1 MSVVEPIRTGPR
13 FGTRA
18 SRRPGKRASV
28 VIAAAAAV
36 VEVAAI
42 TPASVSTVVVAV
54 VVLLAVGAGRCCWSL
69 HPSVRLRRDLGVC
82 GWLGWWQ
89 WRTHASAAGL
99 RSAHAQIRPGMSA
112 RSACPAAYGAK
123 VGRLVSGRPSVV
135 LRSLYSR
142 WSQSALV
149 LGPPGSGKTQW
160 LVGPIL
166 DAPGACFITS
176 TKTELAELTA
186 RLRAQI
192 GPVAVFNPAGLGSLL
207 STFGWDP
214 VAGCADPAIAD
225 ARARAMIRGGGGVSG
240 AEQADFWANKAAEIL
255 RCYLL
260 AAALHGKDMG
270 VVMGWALA
278 PTTPTPGRILGQHPE
293 RVPAGW
299 REALEA
305 NLGADPRTRSSYF
318 AALTF
323 AVTFMDNPLVAAAC
337 RPADGAQFDLEEFLR
352 NSGTVYVVAGE
363 DRRLAPLL
371 TALTEAVFATAQR
384 VAATR
389 PGGRLDPPLA
399 MFLDEVANMTP
410 VPLDIWAADC
420 RGWGITLYAVL
431 QDLHQAQ
438 TRWGRSR
445 AQTIFSTLPTKVVLP
460 GVAVKDDLEA
470 LAYLAGHRT
479 VRQVS
484 ETHPDTGGRRRPF
497 RSRAASRTHST
508 TREPVVTGH
517 ILYGLPRWHAYVL
530 GVAPAPAVV
539 RFEPGYRRA
548 RRELRR
554 LDRQPQPAPVTQ
566 TPPAPAPRL
575 RAVAP
580 QGGEDA
586 A

>member
-1 MSVVEPIRTGPR
+1 M
-13 FGTRA
+13 F
-18 SRRPGKRASV
+18 RRPGKRASV
-28 VIAAAAAV
+28 AIAVAGAAAV
-36 VEVAAI
+36 VEVASI

-54 VVLLAVGAGRCCWSL
+54 ILLLAVGAGRCCWSL
-69 HPSVRLRRDLGVC
+69 HPSVRLRRSLGVG

-99 RSAHAQIRPGMSA
+99 RAAHAQIRPGLPSRA
-112 RSACPAAYGAK
+112 ACPTAYGAK
-123 VGRLVSGRPSVV
+123 VGRLVSGAPPVL

-186 RLRAQI
+186 RLRAQT
-192 GPVAVFNPAGLGSLL
+192 GPVAVFNPAGLGSLA

-214 VAGCADPAIAD
+214 VAGCADPAVAD

-260 AAALHGKDMG
+260 AAALHDKDMG
-270 VVMGWALA
+270 TVMSWSLA
-278 PTTPTPGRILGQHPE
+278 PTNPTPSRILSQHPG

-305 NLGADPRTRSSYF
+305 NLAADPRTRSSYF

-337 RPADGAQFDLEEFLR
+337 RPASGAQFDIEEFLR
-352 NSGTVYVVAGE
+352 NSGTVYVVAGD

-371 TALTEAVFATAQR
+371 TALTETVFATAQR
-384 VAATR
+384 VAATC
-389 PGGRLDPPLA
+389 PAGRLDPPLA

-460 GVAVKDDLEA
+460 GVSVKEDLEA

-484 ETHPDTGGRRRPF
+484 ETHPDSGSRRLLRP
-497 RSRAASRTHST
+497 RAASRTHST

-517 ILYGLPRWHAYVL
+517 ILHGLPRWHAYVL

-554 LDRQPQPAPVTQ
+554 LDRQPQPAPATQ
-566 TPPAPAPRL
+566 TSAPPAPRL

-580 QGGEDA
+580 DCGEDA

>member
-1 MSVVEPIRTGPR
+1 
-13 FGTRA
+13 
-18 SRRPGKRASV
+18 
-28 VIAAAAAV
+28 
-36 VEVAAI
+36 
-42 TPASVSTVVVAV
+42 
-54 VVLLAVGAGRCCWSL
+54 
-69 HPSVRLRRDLGVC
+69 
-82 GWLGWWQ
+82 
-89 WRTHASAAGL
+89 
-99 RSAHAQIRPGMSA
+99 
-112 RSACPAAYGAK
+112 
-123 VGRLVSGRPSVV
+123 
-135 LRSLYSR
+135 
-142 WSQSALV
+142 
-149 LGPPGSGKTQW
+149 
-160 LVGPIL
+160 
-166 DAPGACFITS
+166 
-176 TKTELAELTA
+176 
-186 RLRAQI
+186 
-192 GPVAVFNPAGLGSLL
+192 
-207 STFGWDP
+207 
-214 VAGCADPAIAD
+214 
-225 ARARAMIRGGGGVSG
+225 
-240 AEQADFWANKAAEIL
+240 
-255 RCYLL
+255 
-260 AAALHGKDMG
+260 
-270 VVMGWALA
+270 
-278 PTTPTPGRILGQHPE
+278 
-293 RVPAGW
+293 
-299 REALEA
+299 
-305 NLGADPRTRSSYF
+305 
-318 AALTF
+318 LTF